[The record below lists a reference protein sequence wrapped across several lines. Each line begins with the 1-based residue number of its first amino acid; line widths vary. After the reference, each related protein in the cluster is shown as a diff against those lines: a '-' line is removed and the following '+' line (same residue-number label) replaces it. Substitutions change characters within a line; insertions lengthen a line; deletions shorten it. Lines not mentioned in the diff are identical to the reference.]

1 VSTHTQLRSGR
12 PSSGAQTRGAESSR
26 GEARRHLVRTRRI
39 LGAPL
44 LAFLVLLVVA
54 PLAYGVWTSL
64 TRRTLTGV
72 GAPFAGLAN
81 YTAVLEDSTFW
92 HSLAFT
98 AVFTVAVVVIEVPLG
113 FGLALLVNRS
123 FPGRRVLFTALLLP
137 IMIAPSLLGVM
148 FRLLLNGD
156 IGALPALLGK
166 LGVSVSLFDPSS
178 VVPLLIVLDVLQWT
192 PFTFLI
198 LYAGL
203 QGVPADLYEAAA
215 VDGASYL
222 RTVRS
227 IVVPVMAPVV
237 ASALFLRSIDAFRT
251 FDVIYVLT
259 GGGPGTSTTT
269 VSIYIYKKAF
279 TNGDFGAASAASV
292 LLLLLLVG
300 LVPVVVRR
308 IVGTRGTGTRGT
320 ETRSKGRR

>member
-1 VSTHTQLRSGR
+1 MRIQLRSGR
-12 PSSGAQTRGAESSR
+12 PTSGAQPRLP
-26 GEARRHLVRTRRI
+26 ARVGPGRNPVRTRRI

-44 LAFLVLLVVA
+44 LAFLALLVAA

-64 TRRTLTGV
+64 TNRTLTGV
-72 GAPFAGLAN
+72 GAPFTGLAN
-81 YTAVLEDSTFW
+81 YLAVVGDDAFW
-92 HSLAFT
+92 QSLAFT
-98 AVFTVAVVVIEVPLG
+98 AGFTAVVVAIEVPLG
-113 FGLALLVNRS
+113 FALALLVNRS

-148 FRLLLNGD
+148 YRLLLNGD

-166 LGVSVSLFDPSS
+166 VGVSVSLFSPSS
-178 VVPLLIVLDVLQWT
+178 VVPLLIVLDALQWT

-203 QGVPADLYEAAA
+203 QGVPAELYEAAA
-215 VDGASYL
+215 VDGAPYL

-227 IVVPVMAPVV
+227 VVVPVMAPVL
-237 ASALFLRSIDAFRT
+237 ASAVFLRAIDAFRT

-269 VSIYIYKKAF
+269 ASIYIYKTAF
-279 TNGDFGAASAASV
+279 TKGDFGAASAASV
-292 LLLLLLVG
+292 LMLLLLLG

-308 IVGTRGTGTRGT
+308 IVGAPRAAVRGGAR
-320 ETRSKGRR
+320 